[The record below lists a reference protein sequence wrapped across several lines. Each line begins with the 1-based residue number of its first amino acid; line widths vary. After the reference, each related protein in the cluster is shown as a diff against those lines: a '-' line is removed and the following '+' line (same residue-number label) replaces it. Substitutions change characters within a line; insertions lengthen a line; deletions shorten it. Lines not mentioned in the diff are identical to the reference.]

1 MFTTSRIYRPLVYRT
16 QRYVFIGTFA
26 WKFHAWYI
34 CLCRQTA
41 RQTLLLASMYHTCK
55 FHVKVPM
62 NTYPKVLTRSGVPEA
77 VYSRFL
83 PRFSA
88 FVIKNLNNR
97 LDELAEHDAKYNFL
111 RRFPSTDMLTARAEW
126 IGYLSCQSLPPYNY
140 IRAAVYGYLS
150 VLERTSIA
158 PDNFFAN
165 YFSQRNKL
173 LAGHRDMKRRSS
185 CVSSFFLISKKCM
198 SDTDRI
204 SEPRCGEL
212 VSRIDRS
219 C

>member
-1 MFTTSRIYRPLVYRT
+1 MH
-16 QRYVFIGTFA
+16 GTC
-26 WKFHAWYI
+26 W
-34 CLCRQTA
+34 QTA

-55 FHVKVPM
+55 FRKVPM
-62 NTYPKVLTRSGVPEA
+62 NTYPKVLTRNGVPEA

-88 FVIKNLNNR
+88 AVIKNLNHR

-111 RRFPSTDMLTARAEW
+111 RRIPSPDMLAARAEW

-150 VLERTSIA
+150 LLERTSIA

-165 YFSQRNKL
+165 YFSQRTKL
-173 LAGHRDMKRRSS
+173 LAGHGDMKRRSPRG
-185 CVSSFFLISKKCM
+185 SSFRVGLISKKCT
-198 SDTDRI
+198 SARDRI
-204 SEPRCGEL
+204 SEPRRGEL